1 MNNRGQ
7 SLVLFVLLIPL
18 VLMILYAVYEIGRMT
33 LLKHELDN
41 INAIA
46 LDYGIN
52 KINDE
57 NIDLEIKEL
66 IEKNKND
73 IDQID
78 IRILDDKMYIVL
90 EDSLSKRTYLFK
102 NIFIVKSSYVGY
114 IDNDKK
120 IIERDR

>member
-41 INAIA
+41 INTIA
-46 LDYGIN
+46 LDYGID

-57 NIDLEIKEL
+57 NIDIEIKEL

-73 IDQID
+73 IDEID
-78 IRILDDKMYIVL
+78 IKILDDKMYITL
-90 EDSLSKRTYLFK
+90 EDSLSKKTSLFK
-102 NIFIVKSSYVGY
+102 NVFIVKSSYVGY
-114 IDNDKK
+114 MDNDKK
-120 IIERDR
+120 KIERD

>member
-7 SLVLFVLLIPL
+7 SLVLFILLIPL

-52 KINDE
+52 KMNDE
-57 NIDLEIKEL
+57 NIDIEIKEL
-66 IEKNKND
+66 IKKNKND
-73 IDQID
+73 IDKID
-78 IRILDDKMYIVL
+78 IKILDKKMYITL
-90 EDSLSKRTYLFK
+90 EASLSKSTSLFK

-114 IDNDKK
+114 MNNDKK
-120 IIERDR
+120 IIERD

>member
-46 LDYGIN
+46 LDYGID

-57 NIDLEIKEL
+57 NIDIEIKEL

-73 IDQID
+73 IDKID
-78 IRILDDKMYIVL
+78 IKILDDKMYITL
-90 EDSLSKRTYLFK
+90 EDSLSKKTSLFK
-102 NIFIVKSSYVGY
+102 NVFIVKSSYVGY
-114 IDNDKK
+114 MDNNKK
-120 IIERDR
+120 IIERD

>member
-41 INAIA
+41 INTIA
-46 LDYGIN
+46 LDYGID

-57 NIDLEIKEL
+57 NIDIEIKEL

-73 IDQID
+73 IDKID
-78 IRILDDKMYIVL
+78 IKILDDKMYITL
-90 EDSLSKRTYLFK
+90 EDSLSKKTSLFK
-102 NIFIVKSSYVGY
+102 NVFIVKSSYVGY
-114 IDNDKK
+114 MDNDKK
-120 IIERDR
+120 KIERD

>member
-41 INAIA
+41 INTIA
-46 LDYGIN
+46 LDYGID

-57 NIDLEIKEL
+57 NIDIEIKEL

-73 IDQID
+73 IDKID
-78 IRILDDKMYIVL
+78 IKILDDKMYITL
-90 EDSLSKRTYLFK
+90 EDSLSKKTSLFK
-102 NIFIVKSSYVGY
+102 NVFIVKSSYVGY
-114 IDNDKK
+114 MNNDKK
-120 IIERDR
+120 IIERD

>member
-46 LDYGIN
+46 LDYGID

-57 NIDLEIKEL
+57 NIDINIKEL

-73 IDQID
+73 IDKID
-78 IRILDDKMYIVL
+78 IKILDDKMYITL
-90 EDSLSKRTYLFK
+90 EDSLSKKTSLFK
-102 NIFIVKSSYVGY
+102 NVFIVKSSYVGY
-114 IDNDKK
+114 MDNNKK
-120 IIERDR
+120 IIERD

>member
-41 INAIA
+41 INTIA
-46 LDYGIN
+46 LDYGID
-52 KINDE
+52 KINDV
-57 NIDLEIKEL
+57 NIDIEIKEL

-73 IDQID
+73 IDKID
-78 IRILDDKMYIVL
+78 IKILDDKMYITL
-90 EDSLSKRTYLFK
+90 EDSLSKKTSLFK
-102 NIFIVKSSYVGY
+102 NVFIVKSSYVGY
-114 IDNDKK
+114 MDNDKK
-120 IIERDR
+120 KIERD

>member
-41 INAIA
+41 INTIA
-46 LDYGIN
+46 LDYGID

-57 NIDLEIKEL
+57 NIDIEIKEL

-73 IDQID
+73 IDKID
-78 IRILDDKMYIVL
+78 IKILDDKMYITL
-90 EDSLSKRTYLFK
+90 EDSLSKRTTLFRNTFK
-102 NIFIVKSSYVGY
+102 VKSSYVGY
-114 IDNDKK
+114 MDNDKK
-120 IIERDR
+120 IIERD